1 MLGHTHLTAFGS
13 AKTSCQ
19 HFFIFS
25 FLLCQQPF
33 DLCFFFDNATCQG
46 FNRKVGVSAGWQ
58 KKNSSGSSLM
68 EYLARVWANKTRM
81 AVCGNEDSLI
91 GIFSGLIPGGE
102 AKAFK
107 RKVKK
112 RKKPEQ
118 LAHARTHTLNA
129 PTPYQKS
136 LTITT
141 CTSNETNSVCSLLH
155 KAELRRQSR
164 ILNTIKN
171 TMEPPRDKV
180 SLVTGCMP
188 NKTCS

>member
-1 MLGHTHLTAFGS
+1 
-13 AKTSCQ
+13 
-19 HFFIFS
+19 
-25 FLLCQQPF
+25 
-33 DLCFFFDNATCQG
+33 
-46 FNRKVGVSAGWQ
+46 
-58 KKNSSGSSLM
+58 
-68 EYLARVWANKTRM
+68 M

-91 GIFSGLIPGGE
+91 GIFSGLIPEGE
-102 AKAFK
+102 TKAL
-107 RKVKK
+107 KK
-112 RKKPEQ
+112 MLGTRAS
-118 LAHARTHTLNA
+118 AHAHTHRH
-129 PTPYQKS
+129 PYQKN

-155 KAELRRQSR
+155 KAELHRQSG